1 MLRPSSIR
9 TSSLLRAGAPLLCV
23 TAACLSGE
31 TVDLGT
37 EFDASAPPLD
47 SPSVVAPESSVDAG
61 ESADEAGD
69 AVADAPS
76 ETASESSAPGSP
88 FCIPNPSFEMG
99 LGGDA
104 AVSSPEVAVPAGWLS
119 CPGSSASAAP
129 TSCLLPPTDG
139 SSYLALSI
147 GFFGIPASVDVMLCE
162 PPIVAGITY
171 TLSAD
176 IALDAPLD
184 DSGSI
189 GEPPVLQIRA
199 SNTACD
205 AQGALLLRFAG
216 TAGTCSWRTLCGSFT
231 AADSYSHLMLIPET
245 GSAGLVFD
253 QTHLLV
259 DHLVTGGSCADV
271 Q

>member
-1 MLRPSSIR
+1 MLRRPSIR
-9 TSSLLRAGAPLLCV
+9 TSSLLRASTPLLCV

-47 SPSVVAPESSVDAG
+47 APSLVPPESSVDAD
-61 ESADEAGD
+61 ESTDADADGG
-69 AVADAPS
+69 ADAPS
-76 ETASESSAPGSP
+76 ETASESAAPGYP
-88 FCIPNPSFEMG
+88 FCIPNPSFETG
-99 LGGDA
+99 LGDDA
-104 AVSSPEVAVPAGWLS
+104 EVSSPEVAVPPGWLS
-119 CPGSSASAAP
+119 CSGSTTNPSP
-129 TSCLLPPTDG
+129 TSCSLAPADG

-147 GFFGIPASVDVMLCE
+147 GFLAIAPSVDVMLCE
-162 PPIVAGITY
+162 PPLVAGVTY

-176 IALDAPLD
+176 IALDAPID
-184 DSGSI
+184 DSGAI
-189 GEPPVLQIRA
+189 GEPPVLQVRA

-205 AQGALLLRFAG
+205 MQGALLLRFAV
-216 TAGTCSWRTLCGSFT
+216 APGTCGWRTLCGSFT
-231 AADSYSHLMLIPET
+231 PTDSYSHLLLIPET
-245 GSAGLVFD
+245 GGAGLVLG